1 MTENKARNNS
11 KRKRPRIYLAEEERI
26 VTLLALLSDNFD
38 EVARIVG
45 RSHHPVRRI
54 ARQRADDV
62 ILRRAELAANIRQ
75 DIDATMYFHCLAHR
89 ELLRLIIDAPA
100 EDKAAIVQSLRGVF
114 LELSDSLGKLIERR
128 QVLQALPGEIHE
140 VRSGREGEA
149 SFETAVE
156 VERLM
161 QVMEERW
168 RKVREGKKEETEEE
182 DPGEGILH
190 GASSSGRG

>member
-54 ARQRADDV
+54 AKKRADDV
-62 ILRRAELAANIRQ
+62 ILRRVELAATIRQ
-75 DIDATMYFHCLAHR
+75 DIDATMHFNCLAHR

-114 LELSDSLGKLIERR
+114 LELSDALGKLTERR

-140 VRSGREGEA
+140 VRSGHEGEA

-168 RKVREGKKEETEEE
+168 RKVREGKKDEQ
-182 DPGEGILH
+182 EGDKPEN
-190 GASSSGRG
+190 G